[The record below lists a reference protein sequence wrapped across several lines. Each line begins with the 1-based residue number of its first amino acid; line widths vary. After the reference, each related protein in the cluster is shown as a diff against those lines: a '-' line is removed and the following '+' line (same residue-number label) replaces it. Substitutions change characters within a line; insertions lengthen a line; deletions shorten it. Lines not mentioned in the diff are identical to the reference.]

1 MQLSISMMN
10 IKVFSGKVER
20 WQQQNDNSWEE
31 ENSWDRKND
40 GWKETREWDE
50 SEANQSSAWE
60 ESNTFDLPAEKPAPA
75 PEPEVRK
82 PEMTADTE
90 RQERLTKFF
99 NKSVNISQQEP
110 QNAVQE
116 HQKVF
121 YPSISQKF
129 CYFNIHVPIQKAYFS

>member
-1 MQLSISMMN
+1 MN
-10 IKVFSGKVER
+10 DEYKSFSGKVER

-129 CYFNIHVPIQKAYFS
+129 CYFNIHVPIQKNVFFIIL